1 MSSLL
6 KNTKIDVK
14 NKEGL
19 HRHAE
24 FSKNSDSFNSCLNFK
39 CFRHFLQTHCV
50 LGIIPG
56 AGDAEVMPIAN
67 CCF

>member
-6 KNTKIDVK
+6 KNIEIEVK

-24 FSKNSDSFNSCLNFK
+24 FSKNSDSFNSCLNSK
-39 CFRHFLQTHCV
+39 CFQTLSADPLH
-50 LGIIPG
+50 
-56 AGDAEVMPIAN
+56 AGHLSRCWGCRSDDD
-67 CCF
+67 C